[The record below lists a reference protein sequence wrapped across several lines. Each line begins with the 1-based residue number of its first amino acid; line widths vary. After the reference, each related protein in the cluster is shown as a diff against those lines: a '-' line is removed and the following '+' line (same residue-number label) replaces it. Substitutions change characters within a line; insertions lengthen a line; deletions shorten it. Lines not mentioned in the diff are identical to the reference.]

1 MGIVERW
8 PSLRAQVVVAQR
20 LFGPSGLRKVVEWL
34 SEQVGFVGDSAFAKT
49 FSDHVH
55 LPGIASLDYGHR
67 YIRSGRGDLI
77 GGIRFYSRNVAR
89 LFVEVLTHS
98 FDDLDALAACVYAEW
113 SAFGVRYL
121 RLRTGPGQLTS
132 RPGVLLD
139 KTIHAAR
146 CRDMAPADGR
156 VVLRAFDTAECAIDI
171 VSARHSHVALTDP
184 VLSNNLTAASAE
196 DMRDWHA
203 RQQMWAITREPNI
216 VGVLA
221 VTPGSLGW
229 ISGQE
234 INEEVIAV
242 THGGHRYATS
252 AQCAWAHGGFVGS
265 TDLLI
270 GTIDRHNHPSRT
282 TAVRAG
288 RPRVL
293 DDVFITRG
301 EGSDPA
307 GGINDSG
314 S

>member
-8 PSLRAQVVVAQR
+8 PSLRTQVVVAER
-20 LFGPSGLRKVVEWL
+20 LFGPRGPHKVVEWL
-34 SEQVGFVGDSAFAKT
+34 AEQVGFVGDSAFART
-49 FSDHVH
+49 FSEHVN
-55 LPGIASLDYGHR
+55 LPGIASLDYAHR
-67 YIRSGRGDLI
+67 HIRTARGDLV

-89 LFVEVLTHS
+89 PFVEVVAHS

-113 SAFGVRYL
+113 SAFGVRYS
-121 RLRTGPGQLTS
+121 RLRTGPEQLIR

-139 KTIHAAR
+139 RTIHTAR

-156 VVLRAFDTAECAIDI
+156 VVLQAFDTAERAIDM
-171 VSARHSHVALTDP
+171 VTARHAHVAATNLA
-184 VLSNNLTAASAE
+184 LSNNLTAASAE
-196 DMRDWHA
+196 DMRNWHA

-221 VTPGSLGW
+221 VAPGSLGW

-242 THGGHRYATS
+242 AHGGHRYASS
-252 AQCAWAHGGFVGS
+252 AQCAWAHGGFAES

-293 DDVFITRG
+293 DDVFISLD
-301 EGSDPA
+301 GSDPA
-307 GGINDSG
+307 GGINDS
-314 S
+314 

>member
-1 MGIVERW
+1 MGTVERW
-8 PSLRAQVVVAQR
+8 PSLRAQEVVAER
-20 LFGPSGLRKVVEWL
+20 LFGPSGVRKVAEWL
-34 SEQVGFVGDSAFAKT
+34 AEQVGFVDDSAFAKT

-55 LPGIASLDYGHR
+55 LPGIASLDYAHR
-67 YIRSGRGDLI
+67 HIRTGRGDLV

-89 LFVEVLTHS
+89 PFVEVVAHT

-121 RLRTGPGQLTS
+121 RMRTGPDQLIS

-156 VVLRAFDTAECAIDI
+156 VMLQAFDTAERAIDI
-171 VSARHSHVALTDP
+171 VSARHAHVAATNLA
-184 VLSNNLTAASAE
+184 LSNNLSPASAD
-196 DMRDWHA
+196 DMRDWQA
-203 RQQMWAITREPNI
+203 RQQMWAITRESNI

-221 VTPGSLGW
+221 VAPGSLGW

-234 INEEVIAV
+234 INEEVIAA

-252 AQCAWAHGGFVGS
+252 AQCAWAHGGFAES

-288 RPRVL
+288 RPAVL
-293 DDVFITRG
+293 DDVFITLT

-307 GGINDSG
+307 GGIDDS
-314 S
+314 